1 MDKRFAE
8 AVGRVHAAPGL
19 VDHTRAA
26 LRAARQARKR
36 MARKVMAAAASF
48 VLALSA
54 GGWLWFT
61 PVSAVSID
69 AAQPVELKI
78 NRFGRV
84 VSVEGTDGLL
94 FSGCEEAVSRLLD
107 ELPADADGEL
117 YITVTGGDETL
128 AETVFACTAGRQGVY
143 CDAGSSEEISAAE
156 EAGLPLG
163 KYRMLLALQALD
175 PSVTAEEVAGLSMK
189 QLREWEASL
198 SGEADETD
206 GQAEETD
213 ETDGQ
218 AEETGSGKGPG
229 YRGGNGNGEG
239 KQKGKG

>member
-48 VLALSA
+48 VLVVSA

-84 VSVEGTDGLL
+84 VSAEGTDGLL

-107 ELPADADGEL
+107 ELQADADGEL
-117 YITVTGGDETL
+117 YITVTGEDETL
-128 AETVFACTAGRQGVY
+128 AETVFDCAAGRQGVY

-163 KYRMLLALQALD
+163 KYRMLLALQAID

-198 SGEADETD
+198 SEG
-206 GQAEETD
+206 GQADHT
-213 ETDGQ
+213 
-218 AEETGSGKGPG
+218 EETGAGKGPG

>member
-48 VLALSA
+48 VLVVSA
-54 GGWLWFT
+54 GGWLWFM

-84 VSVEGTDGLL
+84 VSAEGTDGLL

-163 KYRMLLALQALD
+163 KYRMLLALQAID
-175 PSVTAEEVAGLSMK
+175 PSVTAEDVAGLSMK

-198 SGEADETD
+198 PGEA
-206 GQAEETD
+206 D

>member
-26 LRAARQARKR
+26 LRTARQARKR

-48 VLALSA
+48 VLVVSA

-107 ELPADADGEL
+107 ELQADADGEL

-128 AETVFACTAGRQGVY
+128 AETVFDCAAGRQGVY

-163 KYRMLLALQALD
+163 KYRMLLALQAID

-198 SGEADETD
+198 SEG
-206 GQAEETD
+206 GQADHT
-213 ETDGQ
+213 
-218 AEETGSGKGPG
+218 EETGAGKGPG

>member
-206 GQAEETD
+206 GQAEET
-213 ETDGQ
+213 G
-218 AEETGSGKGPG
+218 AGKGPG

>member
-48 VLALSA
+48 VLVVSA

-78 NRFGRV
+78 NRFGRI

-128 AETVFACTAGRQGVY
+128 AETVFDCAAGRQGVY

-163 KYRMLLALQALD
+163 KYRMLLALQAID
-175 PSVTAEEVAGLSMK
+175 PSVTAEDVAGLNMK

-198 SGEADETD
+198 SEG
-206 GQAEETD
+206 GQADHT
-213 ETDGQ
+213 
-218 AEETGSGKGPG
+218 EETGAGKGPG

>member
-48 VLALSA
+48 VLVVSA

-84 VSVEGTDGLL
+84 VSAEGTDGLL

-107 ELPADADGEL
+107 ELQADTDGEL
-117 YITVTGGDETL
+117 YITVTGEDETL
-128 AETVFACTAGRQGVY
+128 AETVFDCAAGRQGVY

-175 PSVTAEEVAGLSMK
+175 PSMTAEDVAGLSMK

-198 SGEADETD
+198 SEG
-206 GQAEETD
+206 GQADHT
-213 ETDGQ
+213 
-218 AEETGSGKGPG
+218 EETGAGKGPG

>member
-48 VLALSA
+48 VLVVSA

-107 ELPADADGEL
+107 ELQADADGEL

-128 AETVFACTAGRQGVY
+128 AETVFDCAAGRQGVY

-163 KYRMLLALQALD
+163 KYRMLLALQAID
-175 PSVTAEEVAGLSMK
+175 PSVTAEEVAGRSMK

-198 SGEADETD
+198 SEG
-206 GQAEETD
+206 GQADHT
-213 ETDGQ
+213 
-218 AEETGSGKGPG
+218 EETGAGKGPG

>member
-128 AETVFACTAGRQGVY
+128 TEAVFGCAAGRQGVY

-163 KYRMLLALQALD
+163 KYRMLLALQAID
-175 PSVTAEEVAGLSMK
+175 PSVTAEEVAGRSMK

-206 GQAEETD
+206 GQAEET
-213 ETDGQ
+213 
-218 AEETGSGKGPG
+218 GSGKGPG
-229 YRGGNGNGEG
+229 YHGGNGNGEG

>member
-26 LRAARQARKR
+26 LRTARQARKR

-48 VLALSA
+48 VLVVSA

-78 NRFGRV
+78 NGFGRV
-84 VSVEGTDGLL
+84 VSAVGTDGLL

-107 ELPADADGEL
+107 ELQADADGEL

-128 AETVFACTAGRQGVY
+128 AETVFDCAAGRQGVY

-156 EAGLPLG
+156 ETGLPLG
-163 KYRMLLALQALD
+163 KYRMLLALQAID

-198 SGEADETD
+198 SEG
-206 GQAEETD
+206 GQADHT
-213 ETDGQ
+213 
-218 AEETGSGKGPG
+218 EETGAGKGPG

>member
-48 VLALSA
+48 VLVVSA

-84 VSVEGTDGLL
+84 VSAEGTDGLL

-156 EAGLPLG
+156 ETGLPLG

-175 PSVTAEEVAGLSMK
+175 PSVTAEEVAGRSMK

-206 GQAEETD
+206 GQAAD
-213 ETDGQ
+213 
-218 AEETGSGKGPG
+218 AERAGSGKGPG
-229 YRGGNGNGEG
+229 YHGGNGNGGG

>member
-26 LRAARQARKR
+26 LRTARQARKR

-48 VLALSA
+48 VLVVSA

-84 VSVEGTDGLL
+84 VSAVGTDGLL

-107 ELPADADGEL
+107 ELQADADGEL

-128 AETVFACTAGRQGVY
+128 AETVFDCAAGRQGVY

-163 KYRMLLALQALD
+163 KYRMLLALQAID

-198 SGEADETD
+198 SEG
-206 GQAEETD
+206 GQADHT
-213 ETDGQ
+213 
-218 AEETGSGKGPG
+218 EETGAGKGPG

>member
-48 VLALSA
+48 VLVVSA

-84 VSVEGTDGLL
+84 VSAEGTDGLL

-128 AETVFACTAGRQGVY
+128 AETVFDCAAGRQGVY

-198 SGEADETD
+198 SEG
-206 GQAEETD
+206 GQADHT
-213 ETDGQ
+213 
-218 AEETGSGKGPG
+218 EETGAGKGPG

>member
-36 MARKVMAAAASF
+36 MARKVMAAATSF
-48 VLALSA
+48 VLVVSA

-84 VSVEGTDGLL
+84 VSAEGTDGLL

-128 AETVFACTAGRQGVY
+128 AETVFDCAAGRQGVY

-198 SGEADETD
+198 SEG
-206 GQAEETD
+206 GQADHT
-213 ETDGQ
+213 
-218 AEETGSGKGPG
+218 EETGAGKGPG

>member
-8 AVGRVHAAPGL
+8 AVDRVHAVPGL
-19 VDHTRAA
+19 VEHTRAA
-26 LRAARQARKR
+26 LRTARQARKR

-48 VLALSA
+48 VLVVSA

-84 VSVEGTDGLL
+84 VSAEGTDGLL

-117 YITVTGGDETL
+117 YITVIGEDETL
-128 AETVFACTAGRQGVY
+128 AETVFDCAAGRQGVY

-163 KYRMLLALQALD
+163 KYRMLLALQAID

-198 SGEADETD
+198 SEG
-206 GQAEETD
+206 GQADHT
-213 ETDGQ
+213 
-218 AEETGSGKGPG
+218 EETGAGKGPG

>member
-84 VSVEGTDGLL
+84 VSAEGTDGLL

-128 AETVFACTAGRQGVY
+128 AETVFDCAAGRQGVY

-175 PSVTAEEVAGLSMK
+175 PSMTAEDVAGLSMK

-198 SGEADETD
+198 SEG
-206 GQAEETD
+206 GQADHT
-213 ETDGQ
+213 
-218 AEETGSGKGPG
+218 EETGAGKGPG

>member
-48 VLALSA
+48 VLVVSA

-84 VSVEGTDGLL
+84 VSAEGTDGLL

-107 ELPADADGEL
+107 ELQADADGEL

-128 AETVFACTAGRQGVY
+128 AETVFDCAAGRQGVY

-175 PSVTAEEVAGLSMK
+175 PSVTAEEVAGRSMK

-198 SGEADETD
+198 SEG
-206 GQAEETD
+206 GQADHT
-213 ETDGQ
+213 
-218 AEETGSGKGPG
+218 EETGAGKGPG

>member
-26 LRAARQARKR
+26 LRAARQARKQ

-84 VSVEGTDGLL
+84 VSAEGTDGLL

-107 ELPADADGEL
+107 ELQADADGEP

-128 AETVFACTAGRQGVY
+128 AETVFDCAAGRQGVY

-163 KYRMLLALQALD
+163 KYRMLLALQAID

-206 GQAEETD
+206 GQAEET
-213 ETDGQ
+213 
-218 AEETGSGKGPG
+218 GSGKGPG
-229 YRGGNGNGEG
+229 YRGGNGNGAG

>member
-8 AVGRVHAAPGL
+8 AVDRVHAVPGL
-19 VDHTRAA
+19 VEHTRAA
-26 LRAARQARKR
+26 LRTARQARKR

-48 VLALSA
+48 VLVVSA

-84 VSVEGTDGLL
+84 VSAEGTDGLL

-107 ELPADADGEL
+107 ELQADADGEL
-117 YITVTGGDETL
+117 YITVIGEDETL
-128 AETVFACTAGRQGVY
+128 AETVFDCAAGRQGVY

-163 KYRMLLALQALD
+163 KYRMLLALQAID

-198 SGEADETD
+198 SEG
-206 GQAEETD
+206 GQADHT
-213 ETDGQ
+213 
-218 AEETGSGKGPG
+218 EETGAGKGPG

>member
-48 VLALSA
+48 VLVVSA

-84 VSVEGTDGLL
+84 VSAEGTDGLL

-107 ELPADADGEL
+107 ELQVDADGEL

-128 AETVFACTAGRQGVY
+128 AETVFDCAAGRQGVY

-189 QLREWEASL
+189 QLRDWEASL
-198 SGEADETD
+198 SEG
-206 GQAEETD
+206 GQADHT
-213 ETDGQ
+213 
-218 AEETGSGKGPG
+218 EETGAGKGPG

>member
-84 VSVEGTDGLL
+84 VSAEGTDGLL

-107 ELPADADGEL
+107 ELSADEDGER

-156 EAGLPLG
+156 EAGLPIG

-175 PSVTAEEVAGLSMK
+175 PSVTAEEVAGRSMK

-198 SGEADETD
+198 SEG
-206 GQAEETD
+206 GQADHT
-213 ETDGQ
+213 
-218 AEETGSGKGPG
+218 EETGAGKGPG

>member
-48 VLALSA
+48 VLVVSA

-107 ELPADADGEL
+107 ELQADADGEL

-128 AETVFACTAGRQGVY
+128 AETVFDCAAGRQGVY

-163 KYRMLLALQALD
+163 KYRMLLALQAID

-198 SGEADETD
+198 SEG
-206 GQAEETD
+206 GQADHT
-213 ETDGQ
+213 
-218 AEETGSGKGPG
+218 EETGAGKGPG

>member
-36 MARKVMAAAASF
+36 MARKVMAAATSF
-48 VLALSA
+48 VLVVSA

-84 VSVEGTDGLL
+84 VSAEGTDGLL

-128 AETVFACTAGRQGVY
+128 AETVFDCAAGRQGVY

-163 KYRMLLALQALD
+163 KYRMLLALQAID

-198 SGEADETD
+198 SEG
-206 GQAEETD
+206 GQADHT
-213 ETDGQ
+213 
-218 AEETGSGKGPG
+218 EETGAGKGPG
-229 YRGGNGNGEG
+229 YRGGNGNGAG

>member
-48 VLALSA
+48 VLVVSA

-84 VSVEGTDGLL
+84 VSAEGTDGLL

-107 ELPADADGEL
+107 ELPADEDGEL
-117 YITVTGGDETL
+117 YITVIGEDETL
-128 AETVFACTAGRQGVY
+128 AETVFDCAAGRQGVY

-175 PSVTAEEVAGLSMK
+175 PSVTAEEVAGRSMK

-198 SGEADETD
+198 SEG
-206 GQAEETD
+206 GQADHT
-213 ETDGQ
+213 
-218 AEETGSGKGPG
+218 EETGAGKGPG

>member
-48 VLALSA
+48 VLVVSA

-107 ELPADADGEL
+107 ELQADTDGEL
-117 YITVTGGDETL
+117 YITVTGEDETL
-128 AETVFACTAGRQGVY
+128 AETVFDCAAGRQGVY

-175 PSVTAEEVAGLSMK
+175 PSMTAEDVAGLSMK

-198 SGEADETD
+198 SEG
-206 GQAEETD
+206 GQADHT
-213 ETDGQ
+213 
-218 AEETGSGKGPG
+218 EETGAGKGPG

>member
-8 AVGRVHAAPGL
+8 AVDRVHAAPGL
-19 VDHTRAA
+19 VEHTRAA

-84 VSVEGTDGLL
+84 VSAEGTDGLL

-128 AETVFACTAGRQGVY
+128 AETVFACTAGWQGVY

-156 EAGLPLG
+156 ETGLPLG

-198 SGEADETD
+198 SEG
-206 GQAEETD
+206 GQADHT
-213 ETDGQ
+213 
-218 AEETGSGKGPG
+218 EETGAGKGPG
-229 YRGGNGNGEG
+229 YNGGNGNGEG

>member
-48 VLALSA
+48 VLVVSA

-84 VSVEGTDGLL
+84 VSAEGTDGLL

-107 ELPADADGEL
+107 ELQADADGEL

-128 AETVFACTAGRQGVY
+128 TETVFDCAAGRQGVY

-163 KYRMLLALQALD
+163 KYRMLLALQAID

-198 SGEADETD
+198 SEG
-206 GQAEETD
+206 GQADHT
-213 ETDGQ
+213 
-218 AEETGSGKGPG
+218 EETGAGKGPG

>member
-48 VLALSA
+48 VLVVSA

-78 NRFGRV
+78 NRFGQV
-84 VSVEGTDGLL
+84 VSAEGTDGLL

-107 ELPADADGEL
+107 ELSADADGEL

-128 AETVFACTAGRQGVY
+128 TETVFDCAAGRQGVY

-175 PSVTAEEVAGLSMK
+175 PSVTAEDVAGLSMK

-198 SGEADETD
+198 SEG
-206 GQAEETD
+206 GQADHT
-213 ETDGQ
+213 
-218 AEETGSGKGPG
+218 EETGAGKGPG

>member
-36 MARKVMAAAASF
+36 MARKVMAVAASF

-84 VSVEGTDGLL
+84 VSAEGTDGLL

-128 AETVFACTAGRQGVY
+128 AETVFDCAAGRQGVY

-198 SGEADETD
+198 SEG
-206 GQAEETD
+206 GQADHT
-213 ETDGQ
+213 
-218 AEETGSGKGPG
+218 EETGAGKGPG

>member
-8 AVGRVHAAPGL
+8 AVDRVHAAPGL
-19 VDHTRAA
+19 VEHTRAA

-84 VSVEGTDGLL
+84 VSAEGTDGLV

-175 PSVTAEEVAGLSMK
+175 PSVTAEEVAGRSMK

-198 SGEADETD
+198 SGEA
-206 GQAEETD
+206 D

>member
-48 VLALSA
+48 VLVVSA

-84 VSVEGTDGLL
+84 VSAEGTDGLL

-107 ELPADADGEL
+107 ELSADADGEL

-128 AETVFACTAGRQGVY
+128 AETVFDCAAGRQGVY

-156 EAGLPLG
+156 ETGLPLG
-163 KYRMLLALQALD
+163 KYRMLLALQAID

-198 SGEADETD
+198 SEG
-206 GQAEETD
+206 GQADHT
-213 ETDGQ
+213 
-218 AEETGSGKGPG
+218 EETGAGKGPG

>member
-26 LRAARQARKR
+26 LRTARQARKR

-48 VLALSA
+48 VLVVSA

-84 VSVEGTDGLL
+84 VSAEGTDGLL

-128 AETVFACTAGRQGVY
+128 AETVFDCAAGRQGVY

-175 PSVTAEEVAGLSMK
+175 PSVTAKDVAGLNMK

-198 SGEADETD
+198 SEG
-206 GQAEETD
+206 GQADHT
-213 ETDGQ
+213 
-218 AEETGSGKGPG
+218 EETGAGKGPG
-229 YRGGNGNGEG
+229 YNGGNGNGEG

>member
-48 VLALSA
+48 VLVVSA

-128 AETVFACTAGRQGVY
+128 AETVFDCAAGRQGVY

-175 PSVTAEEVAGLSMK
+175 PSVTAKDVAGLNMK

-198 SGEADETD
+198 SEG
-206 GQAEETD
+206 GQADHT
-213 ETDGQ
+213 
-218 AEETGSGKGPG
+218 EETGAGKGPG
-229 YRGGNGNGEG
+229 YNGGNGNGEG

>member
-48 VLALSA
+48 VLVVSA

-84 VSVEGTDGLL
+84 VSAEGTDGLL

-107 ELPADADGEL
+107 ELQADADGEL

-128 AETVFACTAGRQGVY
+128 AETVFDCAAGRQGVY

-156 EAGLPLG
+156 EAGPLG
-163 KYRMLLALQALD
+163 KYRMLLALQAID
-175 PSVTAEEVAGLSMK
+175 PSVTAEEVAGLNMK

-206 GQAEETD
+206 GQAAD
-213 ETDGQ
+213 
-218 AEETGSGKGPG
+218 AERAGAGKGPG

>member
-36 MARKVMAAAASF
+36 MARKVMAATASF
-48 VLALSA
+48 VLVVSA

-84 VSVEGTDGLL
+84 VSAEGTDGLL

-128 AETVFACTAGRQGVY
+128 AETVFDCAAGRQGVY

-198 SGEADETD
+198 SEG
-206 GQAEETD
+206 GQADHT
-213 ETDGQ
+213 
-218 AEETGSGKGPG
+218 EETGAGKGPG

>member
-36 MARKVMAAAASF
+36 MARKVMAATASF
-48 VLALSA
+48 VLVVSA

-84 VSVEGTDGLL
+84 VSAEGTDGLL

-128 AETVFACTAGRQGVY
+128 AETVFDCAAGRQGVY

-175 PSVTAEEVAGLSMK
+175 PSVTAEEVAGRSMK

-198 SGEADETD
+198 SEG
-206 GQAEETD
+206 GQADHT
-213 ETDGQ
+213 
-218 AEETGSGKGPG
+218 EETGAGKGPG

>member
-8 AVGRVHAAPGL
+8 AVDRVHAAPGL
-19 VDHTRAA
+19 VEHTRAA
-26 LRAARQARKR
+26 LRTARQARKR

-48 VLALSA
+48 VLVVSA

-84 VSVEGTDGLL
+84 VSAEGTDGLL

-107 ELPADADGEL
+107 ELQADADGEL

-128 AETVFACTAGRQGVY
+128 AETVFDCAAGRQGVY

-163 KYRMLLALQALD
+163 KYRMLLALQAID

-198 SGEADETD
+198 SEG
-206 GQAEETD
+206 GQADHT
-213 ETDGQ
+213 
-218 AEETGSGKGPG
+218 EETGAGKGPG